1 VAGESRK
8 TAFAQIIQNR
18 EAKIMNYDVHYVRK
32 QFPALDLMVNGH
44 KAAYFDG
51 PGGTQ
56 VPQRVIDAMVD
67 YLVRCNANAGG
78 CFITSRNS
86 DQVLSDARR
95 ALADFL
101 NCDADEVAFGH
112 NMTTLNYQLAFALG
126 REAGNRNE
134 ILITEI
140 DHEAN
145 RGPWLALA
153 ERGFIIKEARFDPE
167 RCQLDLD
174 DFRSKLSEKT
184 CVAAFSYAS
193 NGIGTV
199 SDVHQ
204 MVRMAHQ
211 VGALTV
217 VDAVHFALHGAVDV
231 RELDTDFLVCS
242 AYKFFGPHIGV
253 FYGRRDRFEKLPTYR
268 LRVQSEQIPYRI
280 ETGTLNHEGIAGAG
294 EAVEFIADLGEKFGN
309 PDHHSGDGE
318 KVSARRRRIV
328 AGMKAMED
336 YEQPLAQKLI
346 EALVKIDRVKIYGPP
361 AGSPR
366 TSTVSFVIDGISSE
380 IVASE
385 LGDKGLF
392 VWDGHF
398 YAARLVEILGLMESG
413 GLVRVGLSPY
423 NTEEEISRLVGEVQ
437 RIAKS

>member
-1 VAGESRK
+1 
-8 TAFAQIIQNR
+8 
-18 EAKIMNYDVHYVRK
+18 MNYDVHYVRK
-32 QFPALDLMVNGH
+32 QFPALNLMVNGH

-56 VPQRVIDAMVD
+56 VPQRVIDAMVN

-78 CFITSRNS
+78 TFLTSRNS
-86 DQVLSDARR
+86 DSVLSNARL

-101 NCDADEVAFGH
+101 GCDADEVAFGH

-126 REAGNRNE
+126 REAGSRDE

-153 ERGFIIKEARFDPE
+153 ERGFTIKEARFDPE
-167 RCQLDLD
+167 SCRLDLD

-184 CVAAFSYAS
+184 YVAAFSYAS

-199 SDVHQ
+199 SDVYQ

-217 VDAVHFALHGAVDV
+217 VDAVHYALHGAVDV
-231 RELDTDFLVCS
+231 RELDTDFLICS

-253 FYGRRDRFEKLPTYR
+253 FYGRRDRFENLSTYR
-268 LRVQSEQIPYRI
+268 LRVQSEQIPCRI

-294 EAVEFIADLGEKFGN
+294 EAVEFIADLGEKFGD
-309 PDHHSGDGE
+309 PIDLGVAGE
-318 KVSARRRRIV
+318 KISERRRQIV
-328 AGMKAMED
+328 AGMKVMED

-346 EALVKIDRVKIYGPP
+346 EALEQIDGVKVYGPP
-361 AGSPR
+361 TGSPR
-366 TSTVSFVIDGISSE
+366 TSTVSFVIEGINSGK
-380 IVASE
+380 VAAE
-385 LGDKGLF
+385 LGEKGLF

-398 YAARLVEILGLMESG
+398 YAVRLVEIFGLINSG

-423 NTEEEISRLVGEVQ
+423 NTEEEIGRLVGEVQ

>member
-1 VAGESRK
+1 MK
-8 TAFAQIIQNR
+8 
-18 EAKIMNYDVHYVRK
+18 YDVNYVRK
-32 QFPALDLMVNGH
+32 QFPALELEVNGA
-44 KAAYFDG
+44 KAAFFDG

-78 CFITSRNS
+78 GFVTSRNS
-86 DQVLSDARR
+86 DQVISGARL

-101 NCDADEVAFGH
+101 GCDADEVAFGQ

-126 REAGNRNE
+126 REIGSRNE

-153 ERGFIIKEARFDPE
+153 ERGFKVNEVKFNPE
-167 RCQLDLD
+167 SCTLDLD
-174 DFRSKLSEKT
+174 DFKKKISEKT
-184 CVAAFSYAS
+184 LVAAFSYAS

-199 SDVHQ
+199 SDVRQ
-204 MVRMAHQ
+204 MVSIAHQ

-217 VDAVHFALHGAVDV
+217 VDAVHYALHGPVDV

-253 FYGRRDRFEKLPTYR
+253 FYGKRVHFEALPTYR
-268 LRVQSEQIPYRI
+268 LRVQSEKIPCRI

-294 EAVEFIADLGEKFGN
+294 EAVEFIADLGKMFGESDGGG
-309 PDHHSGDGE
+309 PSGKGWS
-318 KVSARRRRIV
+318 KRRRNV
-328 AGMKAMED
+328 LAGMQAMED
-336 YEQPLAQKLI
+336 YEKPLADQLIRALI
-346 EALVKIDRVKIYGPP
+346 EIERVRVYGPP

-366 TSTVSFVIDGISSE
+366 TSTVSFIIEGINSE
-380 IVASE
+380 KVAAE
-385 LGDKGLF
+385 LGEKGLF

-398 YAARLVEILGLMESG
+398 YAIRLVEILNLMATG

-423 NTEEEISRLVGEVQ
+423 NTEEEINRLVSEVK
-437 RIAKS
+437 RIAKAN

>member
-1 VAGESRK
+1 
-8 TAFAQIIQNR
+8 
-18 EAKIMNYDVHYVRK
+18 MDYDVQYVRQ
-32 QFPALDLMVNGH
+32 QFPALDLMVNGN
-44 KAAYFDG
+44 KAAFFDG

-56 VPQRVIDAMVD
+56 VPKRVIDAMVD

-78 CFITSRNS
+78 SFLTSRNS
-86 DQVLSDARR
+86 DSVLSNARQ

-101 NCDADEVAFGH
+101 GCDADEVAFGQ
-112 NMTTLNYQLAFALG
+112 NMTTLNYQLAFALS
-126 REAGNRNE
+126 REAGSRDE

-145 RGPWLALA
+145 RGPWLSLA
-153 ERGFIIKEARFDPE
+153 ERGFKIKEVRFDPKS
-167 RCQLDLD
+167 CLLDLE

-184 CVAAFSYAS
+184 YVAAFSYAS

-204 MVRMAHQ
+204 MVNLAHQ

-217 VDAVHFALHGAVDV
+217 VDAVHYALHGAVDV
-231 RELDTDFLVCS
+231 RALDTDFLICS
-242 AYKFFGPHIGV
+242 AYKFFGPHIGI
-253 FYGRRDRFEKLPTYR
+253 FYGRRDRFESLSTYC
-268 LRVQSEQIPYRI
+268 LRVQSQQVPFRI

-294 EAVEFIADLGEKFGN
+294 EAVEFIADLGEKFGD
-309 PDHHSGDGE
+309 PGDPNAAGKNWSE
-318 KVSARRRRIV
+318 RRRRIV

-346 EALVKIDRVKIYGPP
+346 EALGQIDGVTVYGPP

-366 TSTVSFVIDGISSE
+366 TSTVSFTIEGINSE
-380 IVASE
+380 KVAAE
-385 LGDKGLF
+385 LGEKGLF

-398 YAARLVEILGLMESG
+398 YAIRLVEILGLMNSG
-413 GLVRVGLSPY
+413 GLIRVGLSPY
-423 NTEEEISRLVGEVQ
+423 NTEEEIERLVDEVQ

>member
-1 VAGESRK
+1 MDYNV
-8 TAFAQIIQNR
+8 Q
-18 EAKIMNYDVHYVRK
+18 YVRQ
-32 QFPALDLMVNGH
+32 QFPALDLMVDGN
-44 KAAYFDG
+44 KAAFFDG

-78 CFITSRNS
+78 SFLTSRNS
-86 DQVLSDARR
+86 DSVLSNARL

-101 NCDADEVAFGH
+101 GCDADEVAFGQ
-112 NMTTLNYQLAFALG
+112 NMTTLNYQLAFALS
-126 REAGNRNE
+126 REAGSRNE

-153 ERGFIIKEARFDPE
+153 ERGFKIKEVRFDPE
-167 RCQLDLD
+167 SCLLDLE

-184 CVAAFSYAS
+184 YVAAFSYAS

-204 MVRMAHQ
+204 MVDLAHQ

-217 VDAVHFALHGAVDV
+217 VDAVHYALHGAVDV
-231 RELDTDFLVCS
+231 RALDTDFLICS
-242 AYKFFGPHIGV
+242 AYKFFGPHIGI
-253 FYGRRDRFEKLPTYR
+253 FYGRRDRFESLSTYR

-294 EAVEFIADLGEKFGN
+294 EAVEFIADLGEKFGDTGN
-309 PDHHSGDGE
+309 TEAAGE
-318 KVSARRRRIV
+318 GCSDRRRRIV
-328 AGMKAMED
+328 AGMKAMEE

-346 EALVKIDRVKIYGPP
+346 EALRQIDRVTVYGPP
-361 AGSPR
+361 AGSSR
-366 TSTVSFVIDGISSE
+366 TSTVSFTIEGINSE
-380 IVASE
+380 KVAAE
-385 LGDKGLF
+385 LGEKGLF

-398 YAARLVEILGLMESG
+398 YAVRLVEILGLMNSG
-413 GLVRVGLSPY
+413 GLVRIGLSPY
-423 NTEEEISRLVGEVQ
+423 NTEEEIGRLVDEVQ

>member
-1 VAGESRK
+1 L
-8 TAFAQIIQNR
+8 
-18 EAKIMNYDVHYVRK
+18 NYDVQYVRQ
-32 QFPALDLMVNGH
+32 QFPALDLMVDGN
-44 KAAYFDG
+44 KAAFFDG

-78 CFITSRNS
+78 SFLTSRNS
-86 DQVLSDARR
+86 DSVISNARLK
-95 ALADFL
+95 LADFL
-101 NCDADEVAFGH
+101 GCDAEEVAFGQ
-112 NMTTLNYQLAFALG
+112 NMTTLNYQLAFALS
-126 REAGNRNE
+126 REAGSRNE

-153 ERGFIIKEARFDPE
+153 ERGFKIKEVRFDPE
-167 RCQLDLD
+167 SCLLDLE

-184 CVAAFSYAS
+184 YVAAFSYAS

-204 MVRMAHQ
+204 MVNLAHQ

-217 VDAVHFALHGAVDV
+217 VDAVHYALHGAVDV
-231 RELDTDFLVCS
+231 RALDTDFLICS
-242 AYKFFGPHIGV
+242 AYKFFGPHIGI
-253 FYGRRDRFEKLPTYR
+253 FYGRRDRFESLSTYR

-294 EAVEFIADLGEKFGN
+294 EAVEFIADLGEKFGDPGN
-309 PDHHSGDGE
+309 TEAAGE
-318 KVSARRRRIV
+318 GCSERRRRIV

-346 EALVKIDRVKIYGPP
+346 EALRQIDRVTVYGPST
-361 AGSPR
+361 GSPR
-366 TSTVSFVIDGISSE
+366 TSTVSFTIEGINSE
-380 IVASE
+380 KVAAE
-385 LGDKGLF
+385 LGEKGLF

-398 YAARLVEILGLMESG
+398 YAIRLVELFGLMNSG
-413 GLVRVGLSPY
+413 GLVRIGLSPY
-423 NTEEEISRLVGEVQ
+423 NTEEEIGRLVYEVQ

>member
-1 VAGESRK
+1 
-8 TAFAQIIQNR
+8 
-18 EAKIMNYDVHYVRK
+18 MNYDVQYIRK
-32 QFPALDLMVNGH
+32 QFPALDLIVNGH
-44 KAAYFDG
+44 NAAYFDG

-78 CFITSRNS
+78 SFLTSRNS
-86 DQVLSDARR
+86 DAVLSKARL

-101 NCDADEVAFGH
+101 GCDADEVAFGQ

-126 REAGNRNE
+126 REAGSRNE

-153 ERGFIIKEARFDPE
+153 ERGFIIKEAKFDPE
-167 RCQLDLD
+167 KCQLDLD

-184 CVAAFSYAS
+184 LVAAFSYAS

-217 VDAVHFALHGAVDV
+217 VDAVHFALHGPVDV
-231 RELDTDFLVCS
+231 RDLDTDFLICS

-253 FYGRRDRFEKLPTYR
+253 FYGRRDRFENLPTYR

-309 PDHHSGDGE
+309 SDDLLKTGGNWSE
-318 KVSARRRRIV
+318 RRRRII
-328 AGMKAMED
+328 AGMNAMEE
-336 YEQPLAQKLI
+336 YEQPLAHQLI
-346 EALVKIDRVKIYGPP
+346 EALKQIDGITVYGPP

-366 TSTVSFVIDGISSE
+366 TSTVSFAIKGINSE
-380 IVASE
+380 KVAAV
-385 LGDKGLF
+385 LGEKGLF

-398 YAARLVEILGLMESG
+398 YAIRLVEILGLIDSG
-413 GLVRVGLSPY
+413 GLVRIGLSPY
-423 NTEEEISRLVGEVQ
+423 NTEEEIRRLVDEVHH
-437 RIAKS
+437 IAGR

>member
-1 VAGESRK
+1 
-8 TAFAQIIQNR
+8 
-18 EAKIMNYDVHYVRK
+18 MNYDVQYVRK
-32 QFPALDLMVNGH
+32 QFPALDLMVDGN
-44 KAAYFDG
+44 KAAFFDG

-78 CFITSRNS
+78 SFLTSRNS
-86 DQVLSDARR
+86 DSVLSNARL

-101 NCDADEVAFGH
+101 GCDAEEVAFGQ

-126 REAGNRNE
+126 REAGSRNE

-153 ERGFIIKEARFDPE
+153 ERGFVIKEVRFDPE
-167 RCQLDLD
+167 SCLLDLD

-184 CVAAFSYAS
+184 YVAAFSYAS

-204 MVRMAHQ
+204 MVNLAHQ

-217 VDAVHFALHGAVDV
+217 VDAVHYALHGAVDV
-231 RELDTDFLVCS
+231 RALDTDFLICS
-242 AYKFFGPHIGV
+242 AYKFFGPHIGI
-253 FYGRRDRFEKLPTYR
+253 FYGKKDCFESLSTYR
-268 LRVQSEQIPYRI
+268 LRVQSDQVPYLI

-294 EAVEFIADLGEKFGN
+294 EAVEFIADLGEKFGD
-309 PDHHSGDGE
+309 PGDLGAAGE
-318 KVSARRRRIV
+318 GCSDRRRRIV

-346 EALVKIDRVKIYGPP
+346 EALGQIDRVTVYGPP

-366 TSTVSFVIDGISSE
+366 TSTVSFTIEGVNSE
-380 IVASE
+380 KVATE

-398 YAARLVEILGLMESG
+398 YAVRLVEIFGLINSG

-423 NTEEEISRLVGEVQ
+423 NTEEEIGRLVREVQ

>member
-1 VAGESRK
+1 
-8 TAFAQIIQNR
+8 
-18 EAKIMNYDVHYVRK
+18 MDYDVQYVRQ
-32 QFPALDLMVNGH
+32 QFPALDLMVNGN
-44 KAAYFDG
+44 KAAFFDG

-56 VPQRVIDAMVD
+56 VPKRVIDAMVD

-78 CFITSRNS
+78 SFLTSRNS
-86 DQVLSDARR
+86 DSVLSNARQ

-101 NCDADEVAFGH
+101 GCDADEVAFGQ
-112 NMTTLNYQLAFALG
+112 NMTTLNYQLAFALS
-126 REAGNRNE
+126 REAGSRDE

-145 RGPWLALA
+145 RGPWLSLA
-153 ERGFIIKEARFDPE
+153 ERGFKIKEVRFDPKS
-167 RCQLDLD
+167 CLLDLE

-184 CVAAFSYAS
+184 YVAAFSYAS

-204 MVRMAHQ
+204 MVNLAHQ

-217 VDAVHFALHGAVDV
+217 VDAVHYALHGAVDV
-231 RELDTDFLVCS
+231 RALDTDFLICS
-242 AYKFFGPHIGV
+242 AYKFFGPHIGI
-253 FYGRRDRFEKLPTYR
+253 FYGRRDRFESLSTYR
-268 LRVQSEQIPYRI
+268 LRVQSQQIPYRI

-294 EAVEFIADLGEKFGN
+294 EAVEFIADLGEKFGD
-309 PDHHSGDGE
+309 PGDPNAAGKNWSE
-318 KVSARRRRIV
+318 RRRRIV

-346 EALVKIDRVKIYGPP
+346 EALGQIDGVTVYGPP

-366 TSTVSFVIDGISSE
+366 TSTVSFTIEGINSE
-380 IVASE
+380 KVAAE
-385 LGDKGLF
+385 LGEKGLF

-398 YAARLVEILGLMESG
+398 YAIRLVEILGLMNSG
-413 GLVRVGLSPY
+413 GLIRVGLSPY
-423 NTEEEISRLVGEVQ
+423 NTEEEIERLVDEVQ

>member
-1 VAGESRK
+1 MK
-8 TAFAQIIQNR
+8 
-18 EAKIMNYDVHYVRK
+18 YDVQYVRK
-32 QFPALDLMVNGH
+32 QFPSLGLMVNGH
-44 KAAYFDG
+44 NAAFFDG

-56 VPQRVIDAMVD
+56 VPQRVINAMVD

-78 CFITSRNS
+78 SFLTSKNS
-86 DQVLSDARR
+86 DRVLGNARL

-101 NCDADEVAFGH
+101 GCSENEVAFGQ

-126 REAGNRNE
+126 REAGRRNE

-153 ERGFIIKEARFDPE
+153 ERGFIIKEARFDPVS
-167 RCQLDLD
+167 CQVDLD

-184 CVAAFSYAS
+184 YVAAFSYAS

-199 SDVHQ
+199 SDVRQ

-217 VDAVHFALHGAVDV
+217 VDAVHYALHGAVDV
-231 RELDTDFLVCS
+231 RELDTDFLICS

-253 FYGRRDRFEKLPTYR
+253 FYGRQDRFENLSTYR
-268 LRVQSEQIPYRI
+268 LRVQSEQVPYRI

-294 EAVEFIADLGEKFGN
+294 EAVEFIADLGEQFGDPEN
-309 PDHHSGDGE
+309 LKDTGDW
-318 KVSARRRRIV
+318 SDRRRRII

-336 YEQPLAQKLI
+336 YEQPLSKKLI
-346 EALVKIDRVKIYGPP
+346 ADLEQIDGVTVYGPP

-366 TSTVSFVIDGISSE
+366 TSTVSFTIKGINSGK
-380 IVASE
+380 VAAE
-385 LGDKGLF
+385 LGEKGLF

-398 YAARLVEILGLMESG
+398 YAARLVEILGLINSG
-413 GLVRVGLSPY
+413 GLVRIGLSPY
-423 NTEEEISRLVGEVQ
+423 NTEEEIGRLVKEVQ
-437 RIAKS
+437 RIAIS